1 MYGRLSKYLLEIDFR
16 EKMFFAIR
24 FRRVHLRTLCGE
36 VSAEGKIFVGSVG
49 PMILPPPSPPAT
61 GAEHEPAA
69 TANPYAMEGP
79 FDCFKRPDIF
89 EQLRFHPTTRSYAF
103 DTGFIKSIEEVRTI
117 KDDQAL
123 ASRVLGD
130 PRLTQTMGALQGW
143 GLSVTEDE
151 LRKAER
157 VGDMPKRDAVQ
168 FEDYRYANAYTTPLE
183 AKEAGNRCFKDG
195 ENSRALACYLK
206 VLQLI
211 ATAQPEGKASF
222 EPSLPATVHANCAA
236 VLLKL
241 ERPKDALASVA
252 EAVRMAPVGFDLTKT
267 HHRAS
272 LAHEALARTNL
283 ANVAAESAA
292 QHWERALESARMALT
307 AAKEAELV
315 AVGGSS
321 GGGSSGSSGS
331 SGGGGGGGNTAAAT
345 VRNMQ
350 REVGRLK
357 DEAKAARER
366 CEAVQA
372 QAKREADAAARR
384 AKGVDVSM
392 PTDAHATDAHAS
404 STAPAAS
411 AASSALV
418 AREGRVGLPTTG
430 YIRDIDLSPYAAE
443 WLAREVAGLSHRWR
457 RTEPADKGIEGKV
470 EGKVTITALEL
481 DKSEIHASIKEK
493 RGKRSLFYDLSMQLK
508 WSASS
513 EAAGTSGEMY
523 GVLKLYNVAQ
533 DTRFELGGDK
543 ETCYMY
549 ELGFPP
555 QFHRADVPPWAARV
569 REEAAE
575 LFEMVATLVTSRFVP
590 AVQSKGQLV
599 R

>member
-1 MYGRLSKYLLEIDFR
+1 
-16 EKMFFAIR
+16 MFFAIR
-24 FRRVHLRTLCGE
+24 FRRLHDLRTFCGE
-36 VSAEGKIFVGSVG
+36 VSAEGKIVVRSVG

-307 AAKEAELV
+307 AAKEAELI
-315 AVGGSS
+315 AV
-321 GGGSSGSSGS
+321 GGSSGSSGS

-357 DEAKAARER
+357 DEAKAAKER
-366 CEAVQA
+366 REAVQA

-392 PTDAHATDAHAS
+392 PTDAHATDAFAS
-404 STAPAAS
+404 SMAPAAS

-457 RTEPADKGIEGKV
+457 RTEPSDKGIEGKV

-533 DTRFELGGDK
+533 DTRFELGGDQ

>member
-1 MYGRLSKYLLEIDFR
+1 
-16 EKMFFAIR
+16 
-24 FRRVHLRTLCGE
+24 
-36 VSAEGKIFVGSVG
+36 
-49 PMILPPPSPPAT
+49 
-61 GAEHEPAA
+61 
-69 TANPYAMEGP
+69 MEGP

-307 AAKEAELV
+307 AAKEAEL
-315 AVGGSS
+315 
-321 GGGSSGSSGS
+321 
-331 SGGGGGGGNTAAAT
+331 
-345 VRNMQ
+345 

-392 PTDAHATDAHAS
+392 PTTALRSMPTDEHAS

-599 R
+599 RMFQQHNHGEWRSKLKDLARGDVHGHCDRLLAMQRGNGAYSLRPLGGAAHTTNAPEVDHIFECQAMGDLLFRVDALRPVLRQLDWAAKKFEGQPMVVQNALA

>member
-1 MYGRLSKYLLEIDFR
+1 LSKYLKENDFR

-24 FRRVHLRTLCGE
+24 FRRLHDLRTFCGE
-36 VSAEGKIFVGSVG
+36 VSAEGKIVVRSVG

-307 AAKEAELV
+307 AAKEAELI
-315 AVGGSS
+315 AV
-321 GGGSSGSSGS
+321 GGSSGSSGS

-357 DEAKAARER
+357 DEAKAAKER
-366 CEAVQA
+366 REAVQA

-392 PTDAHATDAHAS
+392 PTDAHATDAFAS
-404 STAPAAS
+404 SMAPAAS

-457 RTEPADKGIEGKV
+457 RTEPSDKGIEGKV

-533 DTRFELGGDK
+533 DTRFELGGDQ